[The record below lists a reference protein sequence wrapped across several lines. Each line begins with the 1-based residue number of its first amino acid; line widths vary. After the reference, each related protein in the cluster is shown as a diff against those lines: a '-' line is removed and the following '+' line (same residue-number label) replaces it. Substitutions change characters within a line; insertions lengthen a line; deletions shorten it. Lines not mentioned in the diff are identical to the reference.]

1 MTEKWRAE
9 ELDEIWRQVAFALGG
24 PAEVIRRYDRFA
36 KRANEELDAKDA
48 RIAELEARVRGLTE
62 SLAATVRYI
71 EEEAREGDGIREDFC
86 EEYAVASGWIALPS
100 IIKALDEKRLPTGN
114 SHVEEAIKRRIRE
127 LAEWRPIETAPKDG
141 TEVLLKI
148 GIPATRMG
156 VQLRSAVVAR
166 FAGGEWEER
175 FSDHDRRH
183 FGAMF
188 DGWRPLPSTEG
199 GES

>member
-9 ELDEIWRQVAFALGG
+9 MPGLRMVQLRHSPSGEIVVRGELDVVFVEAIVT
-24 PAEVIRRYDRFA
+24 
-36 KRANEELDAKDA
+36 RANAELDARDA
-48 RIAELEARVRGLTE
+48 RIADLEAR
-62 SLAATVRYI
+62 
-71 EEEAREGDGIREDFC
+71 IREL
-86 EEYAVASGWIALPS
+86 EYSTDNATALS